1 MSRLSQS
8 PLPTLPGGDCG
19 LRAVDSVEHV
29 LGHVGGVGRV
39 DDAGRL
45 VELHLGLEV
54 VVLALHVDDHR
65 VEEVDLGGG
74 NSIGFKNRPKNAPKM
89 QGPNSIEKKTTA
101 KPLEKPTEIQF

>member
-65 VEEVDLGGG
+65 VEEVDLGGQ
-74 NSIGFKNRPKNAPKM
+74 FNRLYIRRQTETEL
-89 QGPNSIEKKTTA
+89 QGGA
-101 KPLEKPTEIQF
+101 GGLAAGLG

>member
-65 VEEVDLGGG
+65 VEEVDLGG
-74 NSIGFKNRPKNAPKM
+74 NSIDFISG
-89 QGPNSIEKKTTA
+89 A
-101 KPLEKPTEIQF
+101 KRKQN